1 MLLSPHVLHAFKWS
15 MLAEAVSRLFAP
27 LSFFLLALVLAPADF
42 GIVAAATVVI
52 SLSVAIAEA
61 GLGKA
66 LVQRDG
72 DGDIESAASTAYWI
86 TASLGLFATTILWLA
101 APYIAIFFQ
110 DVRIA
115 NVIRVLSLQCVLAS
129 LCTVPAALLQRKLAF
144 RDLFWIRLTTTAL
157 PGLASI
163 PLALAGMGYWAL
175 VAGTLAGQ
183 AAQVIMLWRIGRWMP
198 RFHMSI
204 EMAGALLRFG
214 RWAALS
220 TLLAWF
226 YTWVDTL
233 IVGHYLG
240 SHEMGLYRVGN
251 ALVVAA
257 FGTVLAPL
265 LPVLF
270 PLFSQHQNNPLEIR
284 SDLMLVVR
292 TIASISLP
300 GGALLLL
307 ASPLAEALLAPKG
320 WSGIGMVIAF
330 LGTTHGIAWLV
341 GANGEALRG
350 AGKPH
355 AESLAMGLAIFGYL
369 AAFLIAI
376 RHGLL
381 AFLAARLGMAC
392 IGVMVQMSVARWAL
406 LFPILPTL
414 NAVKWPLLAA
424 SAIAGLYFLPIRH
437 GATGSLLALS
447 IGILM
452 YGVFLWTCERRL
464 LRTALHAVRSHGTA
478 APMERP

>member
-15 MLAEAVSRLFAP
+15 MLAEAASRLIAP
-27 LSFFLLALVLAPADF
+27 LSFFLLALVLAPEDF
-42 GIVAAATVVI
+42 GVVAAATVAI
-52 SLSVAIAEA
+52 SLSLAIAEA

-66 LVQRDG
+66 LVQYDG
-72 DGDIESAASTAYWI
+72 EVEPAASTAYWI
-86 TASLGLFATTILWLA
+86 TVSFGLFATILLWLS
-101 APYIAIFFQ
+101 APYIALFFQ
-110 DVRIA
+110 NTKVA
-115 NVIRVLSLQCVLAS
+115 NVIRLLSLQCVLAS
-129 LCTVPAALLQRKLAF
+129 LCTVPAALLQRRLAF
-144 RDLFWIRLTTTAL
+144 RDLFWVRLSTTAL
-157 PGLASI
+157 PNLASI

-183 AAQVIMLWRIGRWMP
+183 AAQVIVLWRIGHWVP
-198 RFHMSI
+198 RFQLAPKV
-204 EMAGALLRFG
+204 AGSLLRFG

-257 FGTVLAPL
+257 FGLVLTPL

-270 PLFSQHQNNPLEIR
+270 PLFSRHQHNLPEIR
-284 SDLMLVVR
+284 SDLAQVVR

-307 ASPLAEALLAPKG
+307 GSPLADAVLASKG
-320 WSGIGMVIAF
+320 WSGIGTVIAF
-330 LGTTHGIAWLV
+330 LGAAHCIAWVV

-355 AESLAMGLAIFGYL
+355 AETLAMGLAIFGYL
-369 AAFLIAI
+369 AAFLFAI
-376 RHGLL
+376 HYGLQT
-381 AFLAARLGMAC
+381 FLAARLGMAC
-392 IGVMVQMSVARWAL
+392 VGVLVQISVARWAIRFPVLSTLHAIRRPL
-406 LFPILPTL
+406 LF
-414 NAVKWPLLAA
+414 AA
-424 SAIAGLYFLPIRH
+424 AIAALYFVPARH
-437 GATGSLLALS
+437 DDVAIDLLVLS
-447 IGILM
+447 VGLLL
-452 YGVFLWTCERRL
+452 YCAFLWTSERKL
-464 LRTALHAVRSHGTA
+464 LRAALRTMCVLDPA
-478 APMERP
+478 AQTDRP

>member
-15 MLAEAVSRLFAP
+15 MLAEAASRLFAP
-27 LSFFLLALVLAPADF
+27 LSFFLLALVLAPEDF

-72 DGDIESAASTAYWI
+72 DIESAASTAYWI
-86 TASLGLFATTILWLA
+86 TASLGLVATVILWLA
-101 APYIAIFFQ
+101 SPYVALFFK
-110 DVRIA
+110 DARIA
-115 NVIRVLSLQCVLAS
+115 NVIRVLSFQCVLAS

-144 RDLFWIRLTTTAL
+144 RGLFWVRLATTVL

-175 VAGTLAGQ
+175 VAGTLSGQ
-183 AAQVIMLWRIGRWMP
+183 AAQVIMLWRIDRWTP

-204 EMAGALLRFG
+204 EIAGALLRFG

-270 PLFSQHQNNPLEIR
+270 PLFSRHQNNPPEIR
-284 SDLMLVVR
+284 SDLVLVVR

-330 LGTTHGIAWLV
+330 LGATHGIAWLV

-369 AAFLIAI
+369 AAFLFAI
-376 RHGLL
+376 RYGLL
-381 AFLAARLGMAC
+381 AFLVARLGMAC
-392 IGVMVQMSVARWAL
+392 IGVAVQMSVARWAL
-406 LFPILPTL
+406 HFPILSTL
-414 NAVKWPLLAA
+414 NAIRWPLLAA
-424 SAIAGLYFLPIRH
+424 LGIAALYFLSVGH

-447 IGILM
+447 IGILT
-452 YGVFLWTCERRL
+452 YGAFLWICERRL
-464 LRTALHAVRSHGTA
+464 LRTALHAIRSRGTA
-478 APMERP
+478 APMERS

>member
-15 MLAEAVSRLFAP
+15 MLAEAASRLAAP
-27 LSFFLLALVLAPADF
+27 LSFFLLALVLAPEDF
-42 GIVAAATVVI
+42 GVVAAATVVV
-52 SLSVAIAEA
+52 SLSLAVAEA

-66 LVQRDG
+66 LVQSEDKS
-72 DGDIESAASTAYWI
+72 EHAASTAHWI
-86 TASLGLFATTILWLA
+86 TMSLGLFATVLLWLL
-101 APYIAIFFQ
+101 APYIALFFQ
-110 DVRIA
+110 DARIT
-115 NVIRVLSLQCVLAS
+115 NVIRVLSPQCVLAS
-129 LCTVPAALLQRKLAF
+129 LCTVPAALLQRRLAF
-144 RDLFWIRLTTTAL
+144 RELFWVRVSTTAL

-183 AAQVIMLWRIGRWMP
+183 AAQVIMLWRTSRWAP
-198 RFHMSI
+198 RFYFTI
-204 EMAGALLRFG
+204 QMARSLLRFG

-226 YTWVDTL
+226 YTWVDIL

-257 FGTVLAPL
+257 FGMLLAPL

-270 PLFSQHQNNPLEIR
+270 PLFSRHQHNLHEIR
-284 SDLMLVVR
+284 SDLALVVR
-292 TIASISLP
+292 AIASISLP

-307 ASPLAEALLAPKG
+307 GSPLVETLLAPRG
-320 WSGIGMVIAF
+320 WTGIGTVIAF
-330 LGTTHGIAWLV
+330 LGATHGIAWLV

-369 AAFLIAI
+369 AAFLLAI
-376 RHGLL
+376 RYGLQ

-392 IGVMVQMSVARWAL
+392 IGVLVQLSVARWA
-406 LFPILPTL
+406 IRLPVRSTL
-414 NAVKWPLLAA
+414 HAIRWPLLAA
-424 SAIAGLYFLPIRH
+424 SAIGALHFVPIRH
-437 GATGSLLALS
+437 NGATASLLILS
-447 IGILM
+447 TGLLL
-452 YGVFLWTCERRL
+452 YCVFLWTSERKL
-464 LRTALHAVRSHGTA
+464 LRTALRVIHSHGKA
-478 APMERP
+478 APVERS

>member
-15 MLAEAVSRLFAP
+15 MLAEAASRLFAP
-27 LSFFLLALVLAPADF
+27 LSFFLLALILTPEDF

-66 LVQRDG
+66 LVQRN
-72 DGDIESAASTAYWI
+72 GDIETAASTAYWI
-86 TASLGLFATTILWLA
+86 TASLGLFATIILWLA
-101 APYIAIFFQ
+101 APYIALFFQ
-110 DVRIA
+110 DARIA
-115 NVIRVLSLQCVLAS
+115 NVIRALSLQCVLAS

-144 RDLFWIRLTTTAL
+144 RDLFWVRLTTTAL

-163 PLALAGMGYWAL
+163 PLALAGMDYWAL

-183 AAQVIMLWRIGRWMP
+183 AAQVVMLWRIGRWTP
-198 RFHMSI
+198 RFHISI

-251 ALVVAA
+251 ALVMAA

-270 PLFSQHQNNPLEIR
+270 PLFSRHQNNPLEIR
-284 SDLMLVVR
+284 SDLALVVR

-320 WSGIGMVIAF
+320 WSGIGIVIAF

-376 RHGLL
+376 RHGLQ

-406 LFPILPTL
+406 RFPVLPTM
-414 NAVKWPLLAA
+414 NAAKWSLLAA
-424 SAIAGLYFLPIRH
+424 LAIASLYFLSIRH
-437 GATGSLLALS
+437 GTTGSLLALS
-447 IGILM
+447 VGILM
-452 YGVFLWTCERRL
+452 YGAFLWACERRL
-464 LRTALHAVRSHGTA
+464 LRTFLHAVRLHGTA
-478 APMERP
+478 APMEHP